1 MIPGNLF
8 RPGIAVESLGI
19 PTPGETALI
28 AAALYAGT
36 THPLN
41 ITAIAGAAVAT
52 AAPAMTPTWP
62 VYGRTCRVSCPSMRY
77 SASWGV
83 VKNDWDVPASKL
95 SM

>member
-1 MIPGNLF
+1 MTPGNLF

-41 ITAIAGAAVAT
+41 IT
-52 AAPAMTPTWP
+52 AMTPTWP